1 MGKEK
6 LAVKGPVSPEDF
18 EKFLNSLTKELILS
32 CGLRDSSF
40 ILREALIR
48 IQDNLSCKSASDC
61 VQDLVD
67 GVLSRVFHSLSRES
81 DDF

>member
-1 MGKEK
+1 MEKAK
-6 LAVKGPVSPEDF
+6 LAVKGAVSPEDF
-18 EKFLNSLTKELILS
+18 ERFLDSLTKGLILC

-48 IQDNLSCKSASDC
+48 IQDNLNCQSASDC

-67 GVLSRVFHSLSRES
+67 RVLNRIFNSLNRES
-81 DDF
+81 